1 MDQIDRY
8 QNIETKLTVT
18 LKYKDKNNVFANKLL
33 VFNFFIN
40 QKKKKN
46 PVLPL
51 SGFPNGKNMS
61 SYHPPPTFCENK

>member
-8 QNIETKLTVT
+8 QNIGTKLTVT
-18 LKYKDKNNVFANKLL
+18 LKYKDKNSVFANKLL

-46 PVLPL
+46 PYFHYLVSLM
-51 SGFPNGKNMS
+51 GR
-61 SYHPPPTFCENK
+61 T

>member
-8 QNIETKLTVT
+8 QNIEIKLTVI
-18 LKYKDKNNVFANKLL
+18 LKYMDKNSVFANKLL

-46 PVLPL
+46 PYFHYLVSLM
-51 SGFPNGKNMS
+51 GR
-61 SYHPPPTFCENK
+61 T